1 MPSYAQNV
9 KQELAL
15 KFDNDLECMR
25 AELAAIFKI
34 GGNAIEGRIEFSSL
48 NAAVVRKVI
57 NLIKKI
63 YPDAKKEIAAVR
75 NTNLIKSMRY
85 FVRIFLTSDAED
97 FFNSVNSREI
107 SRSYALQIAYMR
119 GAFLAGGT
127 VNRPESQYYLEIV
140 SGSES
145 AAKLL
150 KKIFKQL
157 DLAAVARVRREDF
170 VVYLRDADSILDFMW
185 MLGINEAIERF
196 DAARNLKEVRANI
209 NRITNC
215 ELANLNKAIDTAQK
229 QIADIRLLIEN
240 NVEVDE
246 VLKQTME
253 LRLQNPECTVAEL
266 AKKVFITRPG
276 LSYRFKL
283 IHKLAEEIR
292 QK

>member
-9 KQELAL
+9 KQELAR
-15 KFDNDLECMR
+15 KFDEDENCMR

-75 NTNLIKSMRY
+75 NTNLVKSMRY

-97 FFNSVNSREI
+97 FFNSINSCKI

-145 AAKLL
+145 AAKLVN
-150 KKIFKQL
+150 KTFNHL
-157 DLAAVARVRREDF
+157 DLSAVMRARREDF
-170 VVYLRDADSILDFMW
+170 VVYLREADSILDFMW
-185 MLGINEAIERF
+185 MLGANEAIERF

-215 ELANLNKAIDTAQK
+215 EMANLNKAIDTAQK
-229 QIADIRLLIEN
+229 QLADIRLLIEN
-240 NVEVDE
+240 NVEVDD

-266 AKKVFITRPG
+266 AKKVFLTRPG